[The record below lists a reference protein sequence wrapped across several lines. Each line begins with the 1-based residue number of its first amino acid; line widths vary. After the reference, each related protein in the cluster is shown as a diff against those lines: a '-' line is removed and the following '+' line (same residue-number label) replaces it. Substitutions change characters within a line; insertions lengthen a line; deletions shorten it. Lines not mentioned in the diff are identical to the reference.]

1 MANAFLEHFEK
12 NWFKHFLSDIKPHY
26 YRRYVDEILV
36 LFTSLKH
43 LEAFRN
49 FLNGRHANMS
59 FIIERERQNRIF
71 FLDIAIIREDE
82 TFTATVYRKPT
93 FSGVY
98 THLDSF
104 LPSNYKFGTVYTLA

>member
-1 MANAFLEHFEK
+1 
-12 NWFKHFLSDIKPHY
+12 
-26 YRRYVDEILV
+26 
-36 LFTSLKH
+36 
-43 LEAFRN
+43 
-49 FLNGRHANMS
+49 MS